1 LPGKESCFSSSL
13 LKNGSKIFFFEKLA
27 GLPKFFSLNASRYQK
42 NEIKNKSKKKK
53 EKKKEKS

>member
-1 LPGKESCFSSSL
+1 V
-13 LKNGSKIFFFEKLA
+13 KNGSKIFFFEKLA